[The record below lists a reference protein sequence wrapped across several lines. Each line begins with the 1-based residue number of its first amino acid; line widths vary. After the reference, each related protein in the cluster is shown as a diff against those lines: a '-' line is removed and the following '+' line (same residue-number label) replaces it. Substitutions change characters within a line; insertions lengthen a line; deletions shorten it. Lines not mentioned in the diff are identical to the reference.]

1 MTIIAISLAAAGL
14 AVLFLGH
21 RFYWLFVTVIG
32 FGAGVLFAPQL
43 LPGQSDMIHLIMSL
57 GCGFIGAMLTL
68 VLRKAA
74 AGIAAFGLGAYFAFW
89 ILEFFGIYFN
99 RHQLEW
105 WIAFV
110 VGGACAAILVFATFD
125 YGLIFAASVGGS
137 VMIVEAVRGPL
148 ALSPASTILTFSV
161 LLVIGLVAQ
170 TFLYKQA

>member
-1 MTIIAISLAAAGL
+1 MTIIAISVVVAGL
-14 AVLFLGH
+14 VALFLGH
-21 RFYWLFVTVIG
+21 RLYWLFVTVIG

-43 LPGQSDMIHLIMSL
+43 LPGQSNVIHLMASL
-57 GCGFIGAMLTL
+57 ACGFVGTMLTL
-68 VLRKAA
+68 VLRKTA

-89 ILEFFGIYFN
+89 ILEFFRIFLN

-110 VGGACAAILVFATFD
+110 VGGACLAILVFAAFD
-125 YGLIFAASVGGS
+125 YGLIFAASVAGS
-137 VMIVEAVRGPL
+137 MMITEAVRGPL